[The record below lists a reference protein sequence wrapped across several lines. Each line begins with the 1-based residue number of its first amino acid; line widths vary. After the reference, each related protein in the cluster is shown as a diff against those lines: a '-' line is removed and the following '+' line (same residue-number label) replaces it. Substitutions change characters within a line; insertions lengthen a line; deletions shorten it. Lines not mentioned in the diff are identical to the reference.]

1 MSTNPSATPAEKPGA
16 PRQPETSNPESLVRE
31 ALDDI
36 VLVIGGTAAI
46 HGLDDDLIWSVMKR
60 LDRIRVR
67 LLRRLKGLAP
77 RDELELNPT
86 KLPRVHPAV
95 EEFLVRNC
103 MAVGE

>member
-16 PRQPETSNPESLVRE
+16 PQQPETSNPESLVRE

-36 VLVIGGTAAI
+36 VLVIGGAAAI

-60 LDRIRVR
+60 LDRIRV
-67 LLRRLKGLAP
+67 
-77 RDELELNPT
+77 
-86 KLPRVHPAV
+86 HPAV
-95 EEFLVRNC
+95 EEFLVRNR